1 MKPFKSALNLEQGG
15 HTSVPRNSFDMGY
28 HTMFTSPA
36 GLLLPTYIQDVQ
48 PGDFLKLDV
57 ANFTRTM
64 PVNTAAFSR
73 LKEITKFYFV
83 PYRLLWQNFNQ
94 FYTGVSDITTSYTP
108 QTGIPSTVPYLTIDN
123 IISILQ
129 DGSLDMFGMP
139 RSKFVERL
147 LDLCGYPVSNDSSRP
162 TLDMYLAIKNHN
174 TQTGKPQPIFNMFR
188 LLAYQ
193 RIFFDFYRNTDY
205 TANEPTAYNVDNLA
219 GGASPAT
226 PQLRRIFE
234 PRYSLWHK
242 DRITSVKPSPLSLMQ
257 SNGTVAAVSGEGI
270 SDAGYLWCQS
280 QYTCLKSFVAD
291 STAVV
296 NISKLRA
303 TMAYDRLARLTML
316 SPKTYEAQLKAQFGV
331 TPDNCD
337 YCSVRYL
344 GSYDSTINIGEV
356 TASAAGETGTGSK
369 SVLGQLAGK
378 GIASGERNGVIKGN
392 FNEPGIVMGI
402 HHIQPYSE
410 YDSNRLDDFNKKVN
424 RNDYYMP
431 AYDNL
436 GLQPILQGQVYI
448 NPTYVNSDI
457 NQVCGYQARYLEYK
471 TRVDEVHG
479 QFQSLQSLR
488 QWCMPRSVQISAGF
502 IGEQALYVN
511 PKITD
516 TLFSLIYDGTQPSDP
531 FLCHY
536 RYDAS
541 LVRNMSMLGVPTM

>member
-15 HTSVPRNSFDMGY
+15 HISVPRNSFDMGY

-36 GLLLPTYIQDVQ
+36 GMLLPTYVQDVQ
-48 PGDFLKLDV
+48 PDDYLNLNV

-73 LKEITKFYFV
+73 MKEITKFYFV

-94 FYTGVSDITTSYTP
+94 FYTGVSDIATAYTP
-108 QTGIPSTVPYLTIDN
+108 QTGIPSTLPYLTIDN
-123 IISILQ
+123 IITVLEST
-129 DGSLDMFGMP
+129 GLDNFLLP
-139 RSKFVERL
+139 KAKFAERL
-147 LDLCGYPVSNDSSRP
+147 LDLCGFPVSNDSSVT
-162 TLDMYLAIKNHN
+162 TLQMYKNIRTYN
-174 TQTGKPQPIFNMFR
+174 ASNSIPQPVFNPFR

-205 TANEPTAYNVDNLA
+205 TANEPRYYNIDNFA
-219 GGASPAT
+219 GGTAIDFPTAGY
-226 PQLRRIFE
+226 IFE

-242 DRITSVKPSPLSLMQ
+242 DRITSVKPSPLVVMQ
-257 SNGTVAAVSGEGI
+257 DRSAVGATNGEGLGTP
-270 SDAGYLWCQS
+270 DEYL
-280 QYTCLKSFVAD
+280 ARD
-291 STAVV
+291 SGATSYGVPTSSSYA
-296 NISKLRA
+296 NINIARLRA

-378 GIASGERNGVIKGN
+378 GISSDERNGVIKAH

-402 HHIQPYSE
+402 HQIQPYSE
-410 YDSNRLDDFNKKVN
+410 YDSNRLDDFNKKIN

-431 AYDNL
+431 SYDNL
-436 GLQPILQGQVYI
+436 GLQPLLRGQVNI
-448 NPTYVNSDI
+448 PTSGDVTLNH
-457 NQVCGYQARYLEYK
+457 VVGYQARYLEYK

-479 QFQSLQSLR
+479 QFQSKQSLSA
-488 QWCMPRSVQISAGF
+488 WCMPRTAQIESGI
-502 IGEQALYVN
+502 IGSSNMYVN

-516 TLFSLIYDGTQPSDP
+516 TLFALSYDGSQQSDP
-531 FLCHY
+531 FMCHY
-536 RYDAS
+536 RYDATI
-541 LVRNMSMLGVPTM
+541 VRNMSMLGIPTM